1 MFGLIIG
8 VIILLAGI
16 ITAIALPIAKPGKVV
31 IAVVAIILAAVMVVM
46 SCMGSV
52 PVGHTGILTTFG
64 KVESTHLDSGMY
76 TKKPWQEVVEL
87 DNRKQVLTISSDG
100 GNSAENAIETRDQQL
115 VMSYEFEVHYQ
126 LNPEMSYVVY
136 KNYGKNY
143 EDKLIT
149 SNGQQFIKEVFA
161 LYLADEIVTSRE
173 KIPEEIK
180 QRLSTVTEPLGVNIE
195 RINFV
200 SYDFSPE
207 YTAVLEQ
214 RALLNAQ
221 IENNK
226 LAQQNETIAAQ
237 TQYDVAVKQAEKEA
251 ETQRIAAE
259 NANKIAIAQAEA
271 QAETDRINAENN
283 AFVTRTKAEAQKDAR
298 LAAAEA
304 EKAEL
309 EAKSA
314 GLNDYVI
321 QQEFIQKWDGRLIPS
336 FGDTGLGFTD
346 YTDVVKGY
354 LFTETE
360 EPVGE

>member
-16 ITAIALPIAKPGKVV
+16 ITAIALPIAKPGKVI

-321 QQEFIQKWDGRLIPS
+321 QQEFIQKWDGKLIPS

-346 YTDVVKGY
+346 YTDVIKGY
-354 LFTETE
+354 LFAETE
-360 EPVGE
+360 SVGE

>member
-8 VIILLAGI
+8 VIILFVGVVAA
-16 ITAIALPIAKPGKVV
+16 ITLPIAKPGKVL
-31 IAVVAIILAAVMVVM
+31 IAAVAIILATVMVIM

-64 KVESTHLDSGMY
+64 KVEPTHLNSGMY
-76 TKKPWQEVVEL
+76 SKKPWQEVDKM
-87 DNRKQVLTISSDG
+87 DNRKQVLTIKGSGSTED
-100 GNSAENAIETRDQQL
+100 AIETRDQQL
-115 VMSYEFEVHYQ
+115 IMDYEFEVHCQ
-126 LNPEMSYVVY
+126 LIPEMSYLVY

-143 EDKLIT
+143 EDKLII

-161 LYLADEIVTSRE
+161 LYYADEIVTSRE

-180 QRLSTVTEPLGVNIE
+180 QRLSAVTEPLGVNIE

-321 QQEFIQKWDGRLIPS
+321 QQEFIQKWDGKLIPS
-336 FGDTGLGFTD
+336 FGDTGLGFAD
-346 YTDVVKGY
+346 YTDVIKSY
-354 LFTETE
+354 LFAETE
-360 EPVGE
+360 PEGE